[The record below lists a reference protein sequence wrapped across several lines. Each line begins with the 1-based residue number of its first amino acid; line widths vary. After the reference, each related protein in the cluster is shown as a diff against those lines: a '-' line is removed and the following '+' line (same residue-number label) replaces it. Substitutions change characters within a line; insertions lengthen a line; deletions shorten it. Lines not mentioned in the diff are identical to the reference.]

1 MGFGIAIFGVMLP
14 GLISCSAEPSPADS
28 EQGSG
33 AVDSEWVDT
42 AEEVVLERIE
52 LYPQRISVEPGA
64 QMMLR
69 AVGVYSDGH
78 REGLPELELSSG
90 DAALSVDGLTVS
102 ALQAGSVVVSAEL
115 DGVVGESLI
124 EIEDT
129 HTLHLQVIY
138 QDTQGVPG
146 ARVIWRGEKLIADE
160 YGAIE
165 LPTETGGP
173 VSFTVFAQDAD
184 FVPQT
189 VYGVVSRRVS
199 LTLSH
204 IDSILPPA
212 ELSAS
217 VDFSA
222 LDKADPDELRLS
234 LSGTALGGSPV
245 LVSELDLIRSN
256 REVTLFGAS
265 VELPENLA
273 IDEHASEIAL
283 ASTQEQTQVWT
294 MAGTLPISD
303 LSSGVDNFGQIGA
316 LLAAWEPTMRLD
328 ESATVAGDGSL
339 AITPSGLAEDQVW
352 VTLPDAPESS
362 LVLLYGASESGWLL
376 QGLATGSGQVRIP
389 SPVTDQEQVVV
400 TWREQGGAGSGS
412 GRSMTMAPVTSGEA
426 LLPDWVQAPSHGGL
440 SAATGDFALNTDPEA
455 VYVRAVVQSANGALR
470 EVLMPPGEQA
480 ASLAGDPAMS
490 LGKTLWDV
498 RVIHADSHHYQ
509 DILGSVGVVST
520 WAQENAVAVG
530 GLRVEIFGE

>member
-33 AVDSEWVDT
+33 AVDSEWVDP
-42 AEEVVLERIE
+42 AEEVVLESIE

-124 EIEDT
+124 EDT

-146 ARVIWRGEKLIADE
+146 ARVIWQGEKLIADE

-412 GRSMTMAPVTSGEA
+412 GRSMTMAPVISGEA
-426 LLPDWVQAPSHGGL
+426 VLPDWVQAPSHGGL
-440 SAATGDFALNTDPEA
+440 SAATGDFSLNTDPEA

-490 LGKTLWDV
+490 LGKTQWDV

-520 WAQENAVAVG
+520 WTQENAVAVG